1 MADIRKSME
10 LLKKVEH
17 SNRNDKL
24 LHKNKG
30 ETGLTFFGIYETAHP
45 NWKGWR
51 IIKAYME
58 LDEDWK
64 EYLKTEDRN
73 DLSLALRKISNI
85 LANVSDLNQIVID
98 FYKTEFWDKAR
109 LDEIK
114 SQKIADEIFIFG
126 VNVGMKTA
134 AIKAQFLVDAV
145 PDGKIGNKTIEA
157 LNKFDEN
164 KFDILFDEQ
173 EVEHYDKLVKL
184 HSRFQINQTGW
195 HNRAYAV

>member
-24 LHKNKG
+24 LHKNRG
-30 ETGLTFFGIYETAHP
+30 ESGLTFFGIYETAHP

-64 EYLKTEDRN
+64 EYLKTGDRN
-73 DLSLALRKISNI
+73 DFSLALRKISNI
-85 LANVSDLNQIVID
+85 LAGVSDLNQLVID
-98 FYKTEFWDKAR
+98 FYKTEFWDVAR
-109 LDEIK
+109 LDEVK

-126 VNVGMKTA
+126 VNANMKIA
-134 AIKAQFLVDAV
+134 AIKAQFLVDAL
-145 PDGKIGNKTIEA
+145 PDGVIGSKTIIL
-157 LNKFDEN
+157 LNAFDEN
-164 KFDILFDEQ
+164 KFDVLFDE
-173 EVEHYDKLVKL
+173 EEIKYYDKLIKL
-184 HSRFQINQTGW
+184 NDKFKINEAGW
-195 HNRAYAV
+195 HNRANAV